1 MIKISGNKISS
12 YLLLAVPFGAAAL
25 LAGAPRVSANVLKI
39 VETSLDDRIKSLWP
53 DNPFPIIRPARGLYL
68 EGYGAVFTMDVS
80 PVLSTT
86 SMMHPTVT
94 KDEVVKAHKVRGERI
109 AQLKQ
114 AMPVIVADAAASLE
128 PVPADDQV
136 TVVVYLAYHD
146 WEDVSGMPGQ
156 LTFRGKKKALLDA
169 RRAGVGALAQVVQ
182 VSEN

>member
-1 MIKISGNKISS
+1 MKKITS
-12 YLLLAVPFGAAAL
+12 YLLLAVPLCAVAVCAASA
-25 LAGAPRVSANVLKI
+25 ATPRVSGNVLKA
-39 VETSLDDRIKSLWP
+39 VEMSLDDRIKSLWP
-53 DNPFPIIRPARGLYL
+53 ENPFSIIRLTRGLYL
-68 EGYGAVFTMDVS
+68 DGYGAVFTVDVS

-114 AMPVIVADAAASLE
+114 AMRIAVADVAASLD

-136 TVVVYLAYHD
+136 TLVVYLASHE

-156 LTFRGKKKALLDA
+156 MTFRGKKKALIDA
-169 RRAGVGALAQVVQ
+169 KRAGGAALAQAVTVT
-182 VSEN
+182 EN